1 MKIIQSCDSDITV
14 DAIMWA
20 LAEASEFCGEAKR
33 VNLFFDPRD
42 TTVVA
47 VVIKQLGI
55 SISFYN
61 TMRNGSWC
69 IMAEGEK
76 ETAMVFNRGVR

>member
-1 MKIIQSCDSDITV
+1 MKIIQSCDSEITV
-14 DAIMWA
+14 DAIMWS
-20 LAEASEFCGEAKR
+20 LAEASEFCGEAER

-55 SISFYN
+55 GIGFYN

-69 IMAEGEK
+69 IMVEGK
-76 ETAMVFNRGVR
+76 KGVVIVFNRGVR

>member
-1 MKIIQSCDSDITV
+1 MKIIQSHDSEVTV

-20 LAEASEFCGEAKR
+20 LAEASEFCGEAER
-33 VNLFFDPRD
+33 VNLFFDPRY

-55 SISFYN
+55 GISFYN

-69 IMAEGEK
+69 IMVEGKK
-76 ETAMVFNRGVR
+76 EIAMVFNRGVR